1 MSEREPIRGSAAE
14 GLACPV
20 LNDGAGERITLAH
33 GEGGRAMRR
42 LIADFIRPRLG
53 VAAPQTL
60 EDAVVLP
67 AIVGPP
73 VLTTDGF
80 VVSPWKFP
88 GGNIGCLAVYGA
100 VNDLAVRGAEPIAL
114 TLALILEEGL
124 PLTVLGEVLD
134 SAASAARRC
143 GVRVV
148 AGDTKVTPRG
158 ATDGIFIVT
167 TALGRLVE
175 PSPGGAGLIRP
186 GDRLLVSGPIGRHGV
201 AVLAAREQL
210 GFCPEPLSDCGP
222 LLPAMNAL
230 RAALAIPRAVRDATR
245 GGVAAVLH
253 EWAADCGHTL
263 AIDERQIPVSSE
275 VRGVCELLG
284 LEPLHLANE
293 GTMVLAVPPEDCD
306 AVLQNLREQP
316 GMEKAALI
324 GEVRPRD
331 VVPVVVRRALGR
343 EQPLIEPVGA
353 PLPRIC

>member
-1 MSEREPIRGSAAE
+1 MSEREKVRAEAAV
-14 GLACPV
+14 GFSCPV
-20 LNDGAGERITLAH
+20 SGDGEGEQITLAQ

-42 LIADFIRPRLG
+42 LIFDFIRPRLG
-53 VAAPQTL
+53 VTASQTL

-67 AIVGPP
+67 AFAGQP

-88 GGNIGCLAVYGA
+88 GGNIGSLAIYGA
-100 VNDLAVRGAEPIAL
+100 VNDLAVRGAEPVAI
-114 TLALILEEGL
+114 TLVLILEEGL

-167 TALGRLVE
+167 TGLGRLVE
-175 PSPGGAGLIRP
+175 PSPAGACLIRP

-210 GFCPEPLSDCGP
+210 GFCPEPSSDCGP
-222 LLPAMNAL
+222 LLPAMQAL
-230 RAALAIPRAVRDATR
+230 RAASTTPRAARDATR
-245 GGVAAVLH
+245 GGVASVLH
-253 EWAADCGHTL
+253 EWAADCGCTL
-263 AIDERQIPVSSE
+263 VIEESLIPVSPE

-284 LEPLHLANE
+284 LDPLHLANE
-293 GTMVLAVPPEDCD
+293 GTMVLAVPPEQCD
-306 AVLQNLREQP
+306 AVKKILREQP
-316 GMEKAALI
+316 GMENAALI

-331 VVPVVVRRALGR
+331 VVPVVVRRSLGR
-343 EQPLIEPVGA
+343 EQPLIEPIGA
-353 PLPRIC
+353 PMPRIC